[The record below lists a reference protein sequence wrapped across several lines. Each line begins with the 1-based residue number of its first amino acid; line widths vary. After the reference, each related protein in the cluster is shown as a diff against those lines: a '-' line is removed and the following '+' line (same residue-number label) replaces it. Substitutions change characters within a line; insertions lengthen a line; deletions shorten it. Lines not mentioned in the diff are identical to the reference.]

1 MHFSQRSDLNIMINQ
16 TNESMNVQ
24 EFEKRAERIVEDELK
39 NIKNMVK
46 KIPDSKAKE
55 EADQL
60 GFGTI
65 DTDIESNPYALQA
78 LKNYVAN
85 MILVLVKNK
94 SEDIDYE
101 QVINEISGHIMTFC
115 VGYKTAMIKS

>member
-1 MHFSQRSDLNIMINQ
+1 
-16 TNESMNVQ
+16 MNVQ
-24 EFEKRAERIVEDELK
+24 EFEKRAECIVEDELK

-60 GFGTI
+60 GLGTI
-65 DTDIESNPYALQA
+65 DTDIESNPHAFQA

>member
-1 MHFSQRSDLNIMINQ
+1 
-16 TNESMNVQ
+16 MNVQ
-24 EFEKRAERIVEDELK
+24 EFEKRAESIVEDELK

-46 KIPDSKAKE
+46 RIPDSEAKK
-55 EADQL
+55 EANEL
-60 GFGTI
+60 GLSTI
-65 DTDIESNPYALQA
+65 DTDIESNPHAFQA

-94 SEDIDYE
+94 SEEIDYE

>member
-1 MHFSQRSDLNIMINQ
+1 
-16 TNESMNVQ
+16 MNVQ
-24 EFEKRAERIVEDELK
+24 EFEKRAESIVEDELK
-39 NIKNMVK
+39 SIKNMVK

-60 GFGTI
+60 GLDTI
-65 DTDIESNPYALQA
+65 DTDIESDPHAFQA

-94 SEDIDYE
+94 PEDIDYE
-101 QVINEISGHIMTFC
+101 HIINEISSHIMTFC
-115 VGYKTAMIKS
+115 VGYKAALIKS

>member
-1 MHFSQRSDLNIMINQ
+1 
-16 TNESMNVQ
+16 MNVQ

>member
-1 MHFSQRSDLNIMINQ
+1 
-16 TNESMNVQ
+16 MNVQ
-24 EFEKRAERIVEDELK
+24 EFDKRAECIVEDELK

-60 GFGTI
+60 GLDTI
-65 DTDIESNPYALQA
+65 DTDIE
-78 LKNYVAN
+78 
-85 MILVLVKNK
+85 
-94 SEDIDYE
+94 
-101 QVINEISGHIMTFC
+101 SGHIMTFC

>member
-1 MHFSQRSDLNIMINQ
+1 
-16 TNESMNVQ
+16 MNVQ
-24 EFEKRAERIVEDELK
+24 EFEKRAESIVEDELK

-46 KIPDSKAKE
+46 RMPDSEAKK
-55 EADQL
+55 EANEL
-60 GFGTI
+60 GLSTI
-65 DTDIESNPYALQA
+65 DTDIENDPHAFQA

-94 SEDIDYE
+94 SDNIDYE

>member
-1 MHFSQRSDLNIMINQ
+1 
-16 TNESMNVQ
+16 MNVQ
-24 EFEKRAERIVEDELK
+24 EFEKRAESIVEDELK

-46 KIPDSKAKE
+46 RIPDSEAKK
-55 EADQL
+55 EANEL
-60 GFGTI
+60 GLSTI
-65 DTDIESNPYALQA
+65 DTDIENDPHAFQA

-94 SEDIDYE
+94 SDNIDYE